1 MMVVDKRFSDDYLI
15 LSDAFIGLYTQLKD
29 EMRGDPYN
37 DMPPENHERFTSALR
52 KNLPLLMSQ
61 GRSEMTIRKSWL
73 RPIWF
78 RS

>member
-1 MMVVDKRFSDDYLI
+1 MTTFI

-29 EMRGDPYN
+29 ERRGDPYN